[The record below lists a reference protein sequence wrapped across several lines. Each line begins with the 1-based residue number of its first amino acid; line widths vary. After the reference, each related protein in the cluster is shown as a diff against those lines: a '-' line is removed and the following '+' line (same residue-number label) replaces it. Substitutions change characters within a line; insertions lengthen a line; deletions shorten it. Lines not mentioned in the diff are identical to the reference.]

1 MDVGE
6 VDPHLAELE
15 QQTRAL
21 AADLV
26 RLRHGLAA
34 VRSGVVDP
42 DRPLVSAERVQREL
56 RGALDHLHRSQ
67 VAVRRLLEDLG
78 TPGGS

>member
-6 VDPHLAELE
+6 IDSHLSELE

-26 RLRHGLAA
+26 RLRHGMAA
-34 VRSGVVDP
+34 VQSGVEDP

-56 RGALDHLHRSQ
+56 RGALGHLHRRQ
-67 VAVRRLLEDLG
+67 VAVRRLLDDLG
-78 TPGGS
+78 TLGGG